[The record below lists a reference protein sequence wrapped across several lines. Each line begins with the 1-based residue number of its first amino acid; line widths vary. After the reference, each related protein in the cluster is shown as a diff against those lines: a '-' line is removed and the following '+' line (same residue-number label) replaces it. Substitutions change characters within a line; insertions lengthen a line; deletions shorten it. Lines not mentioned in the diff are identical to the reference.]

1 MRVTRKL
8 GEQSETHRHA
18 NIRKWLGIA
27 VLAAYAWRLVAKDLE
42 FIFAA
47 HFNLAIAR
55 PFRFGPLARDRSSG
69 ANLGLIDGPLAR
81 HCALLGRQNRFIR
94 HDAFLG
100 NTPFPWI
107 ELIGSYSQNTDAIA
121 SRRIA
126 FPPKSLT
133 PQGI

>member
-42 FIFAA
+42 FILVA
-47 HFNLAIAR
+47 HFNLGIAR
-55 PFRFGPLARDRSSG
+55 PFRFGPLVGDRSSG
-69 ANLGLIDGPLAR
+69 ANLGLMDGPLAGHR
-81 HCALLGRQNRFIR
+81 ALLGRQNRFIR
-94 HDAFLG
+94 HDATLG
-100 NTPFPWI
+100 NTPFT
-107 ELIGSYSQNTDAIA
+107 LIGLVSSYSKNADAIT
-121 SRRIA
+121 SRRIT
-126 FPPKSLT
+126 FPPYPLT